1 MQTHKMNELYFTF
14 DVLVEIP
21 LANFENMLLF
31 FLLSF
36 IKRFAR
42 IGAWLFISLF
52 NLISSCSQ
60 ITFSYIAINFGVS
73 DNQLKIVYM
82 FRNDLYE
89 KCKTCIQYI
98 K

>member
-1 MQTHKMNELYFTF
+1 MQAHKMNELYFTF

-60 ITFSYIAINFGVS
+60 ITFSYRYQFGVS

>member
-73 DNQLKIVYM
+73 DNQLKIVYI